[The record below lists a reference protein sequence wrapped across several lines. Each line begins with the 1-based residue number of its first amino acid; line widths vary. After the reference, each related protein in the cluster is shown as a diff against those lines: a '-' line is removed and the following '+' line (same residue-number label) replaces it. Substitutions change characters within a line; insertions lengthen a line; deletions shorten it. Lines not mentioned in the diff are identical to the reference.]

1 MVSKIRQGQPFR
13 VYYFLTI
20 YLFTGLYEVLAVAL
34 KLLAAAHGILF
45 PDQGLDP
52 GPSALGMQSPSH

>member
-13 VYYFLTI
+13 VCLLVFN
-20 YLFTGLYEVLAVAL
+20 YLFIGLYKVLAVAL

-45 PDQGLDP
+45 PQP
-52 GPSALGMQSPSH
+52 GIGSRPPTLGVQSPSH